1 MQLFKHR
8 TILCIISPIL
18 CLLSQT
24 NIDCYMLLYLLVGKS
39 YTYISFFYMRIPIY
53 VWFTSASYYWWHLR
67 NMYWDW
73 KKEIPTCSDMLLPIK
88 YRIQSYNSR
97 HPIMNMGTYKY
108 VGTIHISVQ
117 LHIQPKRY
125 IFMFSVIIFSGKTI
139 NWPWWLFCCTL
150 TFQILHFE
158 SLTFWNVN
166 FFYWF
171 SQF

>member
-1 MQLFKHR
+1 MPLMQLFKHR

-18 CLLSQT
+18 CLPKQT
-24 NIDCYMLLYLLVGKS
+24 NKDWSSMFLCLLAGKS
-39 YTYISFFYMRIPIY
+39 YTYLSFNLHICIPIY

-108 VGTIHISVQ
+108 VGTIHIYLSTATYSAQ
-117 LHIQPKRY
+117 KIY
-125 IFMFSVIIFSGKTI
+125 IYV
-139 NWPWWLFCCTL
+139 FCYY
-150 TFQILHFE
+150 
-158 SLTFWNVN
+158 
-166 FFYWF
+166 FFR
-171 SQF
+171 